1 MERTTRKVWA
11 ERVAKLK
18 ESGLTLRQFASQI
31 GINHRSLSWWKWQLA
46 SKASGTA
53 PKRTRHDQAPT
64 AIAKTTTISP
74 LTFVEMTA
82 ATETDRLEVVFSSSV
97 RIRVR
102 PGFDAATLGRLLD
115 VLEARR

>member
-1 MERTTRKVWA
+1 MDRTAREAWA
-11 ERVAKLK
+11 ERVGELK
-18 ESGLTLRQFASQI
+18 KSGLTLREFASQR

-46 SKASGTA
+46 SKAPATA
-53 PKRTRHDQAPT
+53 RKRTRRSRSPA

-82 ATETDRLEVVFSSSV
+82 ATDSDRLEVVLSSSV
-97 RIRVR
+97 RVRVR
-102 PGFDAATLGRLLD
+102 PGFDATTLGRLLD

>member
-1 MERTTRKVWA
+1 MERTAREAWA

-18 ESGLTLRQFASQI
+18 ESGLPLREFASQI

-46 SKASGTA
+46 SKAPATA
-53 PKRTRHDQAPT
+53 PKRRRRRQAPT
-64 AIAKTTTISP
+64 AIAKTTISP

>member
-1 MERTTRKVWA
+1 MDRTAREVWA
-11 ERVAKLK
+11 ERVTKLT
-18 ESGLTLRQFASQI
+18 ESGLPVREFASQF
-31 GINHRSLSWWKWQLA
+31 GINHRSLSCWKWQLA
-46 SKASGTA
+46 SKAAETA
-53 PKRTRHDQAPT
+53 PKRRRRTQAPS

-82 ATETDRLEVVFSSSV
+82 ASETDRLEVVFSSSV

-102 PGFDAATLGRLLD
+102 PGFDATMLGRLLD

>member
-1 MERTTRKVWA
+1 MERRAREVWA
-11 ERVAKLK
+11 ERVAKLT
-18 ESGLTLRQFASQI
+18 ESGLTLREFASQL

-46 SKASGTA
+46 SKAPDTA
-53 PKRTRHDQAPT
+53 PKRTRRRQAP
-64 AIAKTTTISP
+64 APIAKATTISP

-82 ATETDRLEVVFSSSV
+82 TTETDGLEVVLPSSV

-102 PGFDAATLGRLLD
+102 RGFDAATLGRLLD

>member
-1 MERTTRKVWA
+1 MERMAREVWA

-18 ESGLTLRQFASQI
+18 ESGLTTQEFASQV
-31 GINHRSLSWWKWQLA
+31 GVNHRSLSWWKWHLA
-46 SKASGTA
+46 SKARGTA
-53 PKRTRHDQAPT
+53 PKRTLHSRSPAQ
-64 AIAKTTTISP
+64 IAKTTISP

-82 ATETDRLEVVFSSSV
+82 ATGTDRLELVLPSSI
-97 RIRVR
+97 RILVR